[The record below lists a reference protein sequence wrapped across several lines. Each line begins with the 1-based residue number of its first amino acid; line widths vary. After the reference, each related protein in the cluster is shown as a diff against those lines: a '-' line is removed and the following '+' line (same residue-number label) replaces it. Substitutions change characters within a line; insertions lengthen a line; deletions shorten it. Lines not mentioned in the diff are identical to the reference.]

1 MQKTDFSHEMRRH
14 DSPFMRA
21 LYLCLGTA
29 CVALGGIGLLM
40 PVLPTTPFLLVAA
53 ACYARASPRF
63 YNTLLNHP
71 SFGPLI
77 VEWRRYRSIPWRV
90 KLIAISLM
98 SATLATSI
106 LIFVEYPPLRI
117 ALAFLGIMLAIW
129 LYRIPSRDR
138 PRRR

>member
-1 MQKTDFSHEMRRH
+1 MEKTDFSHEVRRH
-14 DSPFMRA
+14 GSPLVRA

-29 CVALGGIGLLM
+29 CVALGAIGLLM

-63 YNTLLNHP
+63 YNALLNHP

-106 LIFVEYPPLRI
+106 HFFVEYPPLKV

-138 PRRR
+138 PQRR